1 MSDDYYR
8 ILGVEKN
15 AGPEEIKK
23 AYRKLALRYHPD
35 KNPGNREAEEKF
47 KKINEA
53 YAVLSDP
60 EKRDQYNQFGSEA
73 FSRRFSQQDIFRNF
87 DLNMV
92 FSEMGLGGFG
102 RRFSTRRGAGHA
114 DPFGDLFSDFMGG
127 GPGHSRVPSK
137 GADLTHVLP
146 VSLEEA
152 YRGTEKT
159 VLVSRGSQREE
170 IRVKIP
176 AGVTPGQKLRVAGKG
191 RPHQGG
197 GRSGDLIIRVEMKPH
212 DLFSRVEDDVYIG
225 KTISFSQ
232 AALGTVVPVET
243 LEGETKR
250 VRIPPGT
257 QGSTKI
263 RIKGYGFPK
272 RDKSGRGDQYIRI
285 AIEIPKKPTPEQVEL
300 IRKLSESGL

>member
-1 MSDDYYR
+1 
-8 ILGVEKN
+8 
-15 AGPEEIKK
+15 
-23 AYRKLALRYHPD
+23 
-35 KNPGNREAEEKF
+35 
-47 KKINEA
+47 
-53 YAVLSDP
+53 
-60 EKRDQYNQFGSEA
+60 
-73 FSRRFSQQDIFRNF
+73 
-87 DLNMV
+87 
-92 FSEMGLGGFG
+92 
-102 RRFSTRRGAGHA
+102 
-114 DPFGDLFSDFMGG
+114 MGG

-250 VRIPPGT
+250 VRIPRAP
-257 QGSTKI
+257 
-263 RIKGYGFPK
+263 REAP
-272 RDKSGRGDQYIRI
+272 R
-285 AIEIPKKPTPEQVEL
+285 
-300 IRKLSESGL
+300 SESRDTASQSVTSQAGETSISVLPSKSLKNQPRSRSS

>member
-15 AGPEEIKK
+15 AGPDEIKK

-60 EKRDQYNQFGSEA
+60 EKRDQYNRFGSEA

-87 DLNMV
+87 DLNRV

-102 RRFSTRRGAGHA
+102 RRFSTRRGAGQA

-197 GRSGDLIIRVEMKPH
+197 GRSGGLIIRVEMKPH
-212 DLFSRVEDDVYIG
+212 DLFSRVEDDVYI
-225 KTISFSQ
+225 
-232 AALGTVVPVET
+232 
-243 LEGETKR
+243 
-250 VRIPPGT
+250 
-257 QGSTKI
+257 
-263 RIKGYGFPK
+263 
-272 RDKSGRGDQYIRI
+272 
-285 AIEIPKKPTPEQVEL
+285 
-300 IRKLSESGL
+300 